1 MKSRNEAFLASP
13 FRIEWS
19 TPEWTPSERD
29 EVERGVALA
38 AASILRAARFSALLH
53 THQGVEAE
61 VRVWLETDTVPVQVA
76 TWWEESRRK
85 FWFAVVDPLAR
96 ERIAVVVFEEAA
108 SVTLDEMVWED
119 ASVMAAVRSLA
130 AEGEDAA

>member
-1 MKSRNEAFLASP
+1 
-13 FRIEWS
+13 
-19 TPEWTPSERD
+19 
-29 EVERGVALA
+29 
-38 AASILRAARFSALLH
+38 
-53 THQGVEAE
+53 
-61 VRVWLETDTVPVQVA
+61 QVA

-108 SVTLDEMVWED
+108 SVTLEEMVWED